1 MASRGGPTRLLDQLR
16 LALRSRHYSK
26 RTEQAYSLWVRRFIY
41 FHDLRHP
48 AEMAEPEINA
58 FLTHLAVTGKV
69 SASTQNQA
77 LSALLFLYS
86 HVLRRQVGEL
96 GGVVRARQASHVPV
110 VLTRDEVRAVLAQ
123 LDGESRLLACLM
135 YGTGLRLSECLRLRV
150 QDVDF
155 EQHEITV
162 RAGKGGKDR
171 RTMLPRSL
179 DRPLA
184 VQLERARW
192 VHRRDLADGWGSVTL
207 PGALDRKYPAASTD
221 WRWQWVFPQAR
232 RWRNERTGQQ
242 GRHHVHASVVQRAVK
257 EAVGRSGVA
266 KQAGCHTL
274 RHSFA
279 THLLESG
286 YDIRT
291 IQELLGHRNVST
303 TMIYTHVLN
312 SGGYGVRSP
321 IDSL

>member
-1 MASRGGPTRLLDQLR
+1 

-26 RTEQAYSLWVRRFIY
+26 RTEQAYC
-41 FHDLRHP
+41 
-48 AEMAEPEINA
+48 
-58 FLTHLAVTGKV
+58 LAVTDKV

-77 LSALLFLYS
+77 LSALLFLYR
-86 HVLRRQVGEL
+86 HVLDRKVGDL
-96 GGVVRARQASHVPV
+96 GDVVRARVSRRVPV

-123 LDGESRLLACLM
+123 LDGESRLPAALM

-150 QDVDF
+150 KDVDSD
-155 EQHEITV
+155 QHEITV
-162 RAGKGGKDR
+162 RAGKGDKDR

-184 VQLERARW
+184 AQLERARW
-192 VHRRDLADGWGSVTL
+192 AHRRDLADGWGSVTL
-207 PGALDRKYPAASTD
+207 PGALERKYPAASTK

-232 RWRNERTGQQ
+232 RWRNEQTGEQ
-242 GRHHVHASVVQRAVK
+242 GRHHVHASVIQRAFK

-266 KQAGCHTL
+266 KLAGCHTL

-291 IQELLGHRNVST
+291 IQELLGHRSVNT
-303 TMIYTHVLN
+303 TMVYAHVLN

>member
-1 MASRGGPTRLLDQLR
+1 
-16 LALRSRHYSK
+16 
-26 RTEQAYSLWVRRFIY
+26 
-41 FHDLRHP
+41 
-48 AEMAEPEINA
+48 
-58 FLTHLAVTGKV
+58 
-69 SASTQNQA
+69 
-77 LSALLFLYS
+77 
-86 HVLRRQVGEL
+86 
-96 GGVVRARQASHVPV
+96 VPV

-123 LDGESRLLACLM
+123 LDGESRLPAALM

-150 QDVDF
+150 KDIDF
-155 EQHEITV
+155 DQHEITV

-184 VQLERARW
+184 AQLERARW
-192 VHRRDLADGWGSVTL
+192 THRRDLADGWGSVTL
-207 PGALDRKYPAASTD
+207 PGALGRKYPAASTE
-221 WRWQWVFPQAR
+221 WRWQWLFPQAR
-232 RWRNERTGQQ
+232 RWRNEQTGEQ
-242 GRHHVHASVVQRAVK
+242 GRHHVQASVIQRAFK

-291 IQELLGHRNVST
+291 IQELLGHRSVNT
-303 TMIYTHVLN
+303 TMVYAHVLN

-321 IDSL
+321 IDSTVSDSPLRRLRMHGFCEALPVITHEGVG